1 MKTQLSKSL
10 ITFFSVLSIG
20 LPGLSYAGNNL
31 KNQRKVERLMDQ
43 MSLDEKIGQL
53 LLVGFRGMT
62 PSRDIERA
70 IKDYHVGSIIYF
82 DYDVETKTRDRNIS
96 SPAQLKKLSAELQSL
111 SKIPLFI
118 SVDEEGGKV
127 SRLKSRYGF
136 ESKPSPESLG
146 HKDLKIV
153 TNSASKLAR
162 ELRGVGIN
170 VNFAPLADVN
180 VNPHNPV
187 IGSLGRSFSSDP
199 HKVER
204 YCEAFIKG
212 QASQNIVSVIKHFPG
227 HGSSD
232 ADSHEGLV
240 DVSESWS
247 KAELIPFAGLIQK
260 DSVDLIMSAH
270 IFNRHLDADYPAT
283 LSKKTIGGILR
294 GELGYEGVVISD
306 DMNMGAI
313 ADHFGLEEAIFLAL
327 DAGIDILLFG
337 NNLIY
342 DQDIAAKA
350 HGIIKDLVVK
360 GRLSVERID
369 QSVSR
374 ILSLKAKS
382 KLF

>member
-1 MKTQLSKSL
+1 
-10 ITFFSVLSIG
+10 
-20 LPGLSYAGNNL
+20 
-31 KNQRKVERLMDQ
+31 MDQ

-53 LLVGFRGMT
+53 LLVGFKGMT
-62 PSRDIERA
+62 PSGDIVRA
-70 IKDYHVGSIIYF
+70 IKDYHIGSVIYF

-96 SPAQLKKLSAELQSL
+96 SPAQLKKLSSELQEL
-111 SKIPLFI
+111 SKVPLFI

-136 ESKPSPESLG
+136 ISKPSPESLG

-153 TNSASKLAR
+153 TNSAATLAK
-162 ELRGVGIN
+162 ELRTAGIN

-199 HKVER
+199 NKVER

-212 QASQNIVSVIKHFPG
+212 QASQNIISVIKHFPG

-247 KAELIPFAGLIQK
+247 RKELIPFAGLIQK

-270 IFNRHLDADYPAT
+270 IFNRHLDAKYPAT

-294 GELGYEGVVISD
+294 GELGYEGVIISD

-313 ADHFGLEEAIFLAL
+313 AGHYGLAESIYLAL

-342 DQDIAAKA
+342 DEDIAAKA
-350 HGIIKDLVVK
+350 HGIIKDLVLS
-360 GRLSVERID
+360 GRLSQERID

>member
-1 MKTQLSKSL
+1 MK
-10 ITFFSVLSIG
+10 
-20 LPGLSYAGNNL
+20 
-31 KNQRKVERLMDQ
+31 
-43 MSLDEKIGQL
+43 KIGQL
-53 LLVGFRGMT
+53 LLVGFKGMT
-62 PSRDIERA
+62 PSGDIVRA
-70 IKDYHVGSIIYF
+70 IKDYHIGSVIYF

-96 SPAQLKKLSAELQSL
+96 SPAQLKKLSSELQEL
-111 SKIPLFI
+111 SKVPLFI

-136 ESKPSPESLG
+136 ISKPSPESLG

-153 TNSASKLAR
+153 TNSAATLAK
-162 ELRGVGIN
+162 ELRTAGIN

-199 HKVER
+199 NKVER

-212 QASQNIVSVIKHFPG
+212 QASQNIISVIKHFPG

-247 KAELIPFAGLIQK
+247 RKELIPFAGLIQK

-270 IFNRHLDADYPAT
+270 IFNRHLDAKYPAT

-294 GELGYEGVVISD
+294 GELGYEGVIISD

-313 ADHFGLEEAIFLAL
+313 AGHYGLAESIYLAL

-342 DQDIAAKA
+342 DEDIAAKA
-350 HGIIKDLVVK
+350 HGIIKDLVLS
-360 GRLSVERID
+360 GRLSQERID